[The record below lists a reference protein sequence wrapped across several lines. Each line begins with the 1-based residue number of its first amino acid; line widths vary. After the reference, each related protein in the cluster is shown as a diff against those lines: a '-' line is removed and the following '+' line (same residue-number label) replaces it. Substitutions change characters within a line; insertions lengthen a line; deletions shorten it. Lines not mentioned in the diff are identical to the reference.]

1 MMRRELTNKEE
12 KTIAVYLCDRLE
24 DMYFTQFEEAC
35 YHEQNEELVEKFYH
49 KIQELRDI
57 IQELYI

>member
-12 KTIAVYLCDRLE
+12 
-24 DMYFTQFEEAC
+24 
-35 YHEQNEELVEKFYH
+35 LVEKFYN

-57 IQELYI
+57 IQELYG